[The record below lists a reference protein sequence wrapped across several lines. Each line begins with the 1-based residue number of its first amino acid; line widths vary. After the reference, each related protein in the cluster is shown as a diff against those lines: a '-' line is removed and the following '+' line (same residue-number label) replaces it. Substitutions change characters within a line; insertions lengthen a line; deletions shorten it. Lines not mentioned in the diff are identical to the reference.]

1 MMSQRSDV
9 LSWLKKGNTITSWEA
24 FERFGATR
32 LPAIIFDLRKD
43 GHKIAGV
50 WETTVDRYGDEKRFL
65 RYFLVKKGNKNV

>member
-1 MMSQRSDV
+1 MSQRSDV

-32 LPAIIFDLRKD
+32 LSAIIFDLRKD
-43 GHKIAGV
+43 GYKIAGV

-65 RYFLVKKGNKNV
+65 RYFLVKKGKKNV

>member
-1 MMSQRSDV
+1 MSKRSEV
-9 LSWLKKGNTITSWEA
+9 LRWLEKGNTITSWEA

-32 LPAIIFDLRKD
+32 LSAIIFDLRTD
-43 GHKIAGV
+43 GHKIGGV